1 MCGVASGQTPV
12 TRSCGRG
19 TKVVSSTDG
28 LLMRSARNSRAY
40 AAMNA
45 ILLRRKF
52 RNVANDI
59 LDGLKTFTEARQ
71 VATAE

>member
-1 MCGVASGQTPV
+1 MT
-12 TRSCGRG
+12 
-19 TKVVSSTDG
+19 
-28 LLMRSARNSRAY
+28 
-40 AAMNA
+40 A
-45 ILLRRKF
+45 ILLRRQF